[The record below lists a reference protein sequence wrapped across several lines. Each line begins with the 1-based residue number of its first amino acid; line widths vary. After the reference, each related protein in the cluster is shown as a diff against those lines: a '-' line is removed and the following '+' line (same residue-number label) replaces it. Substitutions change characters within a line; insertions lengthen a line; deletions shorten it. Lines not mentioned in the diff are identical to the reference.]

1 MPWMARPDI
10 PPTLLLLLFCAPEG
24 TVACG
29 GGRQRPYVGFQVARA
44 GAPMEEEDAEQTAAQ
59 TGPSPTPHSGN
70 RAQRCDLTLP
80 CAINALRALD
90 DFFYAAA
97 PREDADDALGAKQDG
112 ALVATARCEWLRLL
126 GSCSTLLA
134 GMHAVALAAEQLL
147 AAVRRSAVLEHASRE
162 ARQLS
167 GDEWNWRQRRQ
178 QQNSGSETAAPP
190 PFAIEDAEEAIVDPV
205 HGMLWNIL
213 SLLQAHGAHE
223 EACTVLDDVY
233 LANTIARWAM
243 SLHLRIDGLQQ
254 SQPAPPPVP
263 AMAEAAGAKA
273 AVAPAVDVMQE
284 EGWRVIIDCLRLLVD
299 DADSLW
305 SEDALVTGVLQ
316 AALLAACADDRA
328 LDRNARALRS
338 TRLGPGSKPGPGRTE
353 AAADGGQATKPQ
365 PQPQGLD
372 SEQQRRSAAAA
383 ALLAAQRASLYRGL
397 SLGLLPAL
405 EALVRAIGRECLS
418 QRLVRPG
425 GGKTLPRLAMPGV
438 FPEWAAV
445 EHLLLA
451 APVHQ
456 AAGYLVSAAKLT
468 RSLMTSAFSSR
479 SKLVHQDFAAV
490 TAEASASAVDYA
502 MQLRAAESDVF
513 LTAPRSVDLAVG
525 LAMCVLDW
533 VPVLVTAR
541 QLALERGDT
550 KAAEEWRSFILMD
563 IQPLAAVE
571 GPRMARAAEALW
583 AGLPA
588 DCAPLRNGN
597 AEWDLHGVWGEAPGG
612 HELLLRRWLQ
622 SRWLPPPLFGLA
634 WPAPGAARSPAPV
647 GPPEEWPNT
656 PTRAPRRPNNLPQA
670 DHHARHGCGRGTP
683 HATPEQGL
691 PTTSAPSYHNKNR
704 PASRPQLG
712 GLPP

>member
-1 MPWMARPDI
+1 M
-10 PPTLLLLLFCAPEG
+10 
-24 TVACG
+24 
-29 GGRQRPYVGFQVARA
+29 
-44 GAPMEEEDAEQTAAQ
+44 
-59 TGPSPTPHSGN
+59 PSP
-70 RAQRCDLTLP
+70 
-80 CAINALRALD
+80 LD
-90 DFFYAAA
+90 
-97 PREDADDALGAKQDG
+97 
-112 ALVATARCEWLRLL
+112 
-126 GSCSTLLA
+126 A
-134 GMHAVALAAEQLL
+134 G
-147 AAVRRSAVLEHASRE
+147 
-162 ARQLS
+162 
-167 GDEWNWRQRRQ
+167 
-178 QQNSGSETAAPP
+178 
-190 PFAIEDAEEAIVDPV
+190 
-205 HGMLWNIL
+205 
-213 SLLQAHGAHE
+213 
-223 EACTVLDDVY
+223 
-233 LANTIARWAM
+233 
-243 SLHLRIDGLQQ
+243 
-254 SQPAPPPVP
+254 
-263 AMAEAAGAKA
+263 
-273 AVAPAVDVMQE
+273 
-284 EGWRVIIDCLRLLVD
+284 
-299 DADSLW
+299 
-305 SEDALVTGVLQ
+305 

-502 MQLRAAESDVF
+502 MQLRVPLSVLCVMRAGCSSSSSSSSGGCGAAGGVHSGSAASSRRNSTSSASTSAAAAAAALPQQHQHEHLQQQHQQQRRVELVSLLVASWLPMSTTNWLEAAESDVF

-563 IQPLAAVE
+563 IQPVRSMAAAVTARRRQLAAVE

-597 AEWDLHGVWGEAPGG
+597 AEWDLVQQHLPLATRVRLERLRDQGEAGEAARAVVLAALRAGSSSSGG
-612 HELLLRRWLQ
+612 VEEGRGDREGAACAWREPVVAEDAALLL
-622 SRWLPPPLFGLA
+622 
-634 WPAPGAARSPAPV
+634 SPAEVRRRLGLCAHRGCRDLRGGSEACVRLTVACP
-647 GPPEEWPNT
+647 GCGTLRYCSTECG
-656 PTRAPRRPNNLPQA
+656 ARRPA
-670 DHHARHGCGRGTP
+670 DMSCC
-683 HATPEQGL
+683 
-691 PTTSAPSYHNKNR
+691 
-704 PASRPQLG
+704 
-712 GLPP
+712 